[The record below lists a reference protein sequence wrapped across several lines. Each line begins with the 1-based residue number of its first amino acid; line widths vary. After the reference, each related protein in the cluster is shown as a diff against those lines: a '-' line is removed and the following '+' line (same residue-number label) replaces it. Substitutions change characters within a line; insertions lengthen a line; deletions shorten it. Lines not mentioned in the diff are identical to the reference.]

1 MQPLTASAAGIV
13 HAAPERAPLTALDDA
28 WEIES
33 STTSRRARSCFRVLA
48 ATLFAL
54 CVSYVAF
61 TFYARHRRRKG
72 IDKIFLV
79 DNSSASLGVNI
90 VFVKV
95 FKAAS
100 TTTAGVVRRLA
111 YRHGLS
117 GFNESGWEQSV
128 IREPGVFANHM
139 SREGMTASL
148 RYLRLPVLFVTM
160 IRHPAERCLSQFYHF
175 TISMHGLTVKGNG
188 TRDKLS
194 ALRGCRDEQFKYM
207 RAAATDSIEKVWGA
221 YAFIGVAHRYPESAL
236 MLARACGGTDADALY
251 LDAKVA
257 DGRPAY
263 FSSHHYNFSRHLP
276 LSDEPREVQAYA
288 MSDDFRRAN
297 SRDLALLHK
306 GEARIESWVS
316 LPNNAK
322 ALRAF
327 QAMHARVVAQCDAG
341 DFCSTKPQRGVM
353 HGTASGRRLDQGCV
367 GKDPRC
373 LWGDNG
379 CGYQCMDSIA
389 AEMAGGRASR

>member
-1 MQPLTASAAGIV
+1 M
-13 HAAPERAPLTALDDA
+13 
-28 WEIES
+28 
-33 STTSRRARSCFRVLA
+33 
-48 ATLFAL
+48 
-54 CVSYVAF
+54 
-61 TFYARHRRRKG
+61 
-72 IDKIFLV
+72 
-79 DNSSASLGVNI
+79 
-90 VFVKV
+90 
-95 FKAAS
+95 
-100 TTTAGVVRRLA
+100 
-111 YRHGLS
+111 
-117 GFNESGWEQSV
+117 

-160 IRHPAERCLSQFYHF
+160 MRHPAERCLSQFYHF

-188 TRDKLS
+188 TRDKLG

-221 YAFIGVAHRYPESAL
+221 YAFIGVTHRYPESAL

-297 SRDLALLHK
+297 SRDLALLQS
-306 GEARIESWVS
+306 ARRRASNAGCRCPTMRRHCARFRRCMRALWPSATRATFAAPRRLTEDESCTARLRAGGSTRGALARTHAVCGAITAADT
-316 LPNNAK
+316 NAWI
-322 ALRAF
+322 ALR
-327 QAMHARVVAQCDAG
+327 R
-341 DFCSTKPQRGVM
+341 KWP
-353 HGTASGRRLDQGCV
+353 
-367 GKDPRC
+367 
-373 LWGDNG
+373 
-379 CGYQCMDSIA
+379 A
-389 AEMAGGRASR
+389 AEALGEISCKLAN

>member
-1 MQPLTASAAGIV
+1 MQPLTASA
-13 HAAPERAPLTALDDA
+13 ERAPLTDDA

-54 CVSYVAF
+54 CISYVAF

-111 YRHGLS
+111 YRHGLF

-297 SRDLALLHK
+297 SRDLALLQK
-306 GEARIESWVS
+306 AEARIERWVS
-316 LPNNAK
+316 LPDNAK
-322 ALRAF
+322 ALRSF

-341 DFCSTKPQRGVM
+341 DFCSRSSPTPHRGRVM